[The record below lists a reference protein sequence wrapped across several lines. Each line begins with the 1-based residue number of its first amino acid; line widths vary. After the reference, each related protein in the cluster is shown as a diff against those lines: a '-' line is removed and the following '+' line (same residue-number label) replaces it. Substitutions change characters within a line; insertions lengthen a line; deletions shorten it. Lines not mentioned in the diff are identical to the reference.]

1 MFLNV
6 FFGGGGGGGGGGV
19 WMLTAIKVLS
29 TTTPHPSLELEA
41 TPLLASFTVPPSSI
55 YYFPTICLSSDDVGM
70 KKNTRYASI
79 SHFGRKKMLR
89 AKMLKH
95 SLSPEMQR
103 G

>member
-1 MFLNV
+1 
-6 FFGGGGGGGGGGV
+6 
-19 WMLTAIKVLS
+19 MLTAIKVLS

-41 TPLLASFTVPPSSI
+41 TPLLASFTELGKRWLTWIFYVALKVASQAFYSLHMTSI
-55 YYFPTICLSSDDVGM
+55 RDDDVGM